1 MATLSAISTA
11 VQRNAAG
18 KITQA
23 EADAFI
29 QTSFSQIWESH
40 DWHARKVDALVA
52 LVADYST
59 GTLTATQGSAT
70 LVGSGTTWTSAMVD
84 RWIRIGSAN
93 ELYRIATYV
102 DATHLTIESPTGGT
116 GWQAATTA
124 GASYVLF
131 QHVFKLAADVEQILL
146 PTREYALHETTR
158 EQIDAIDPQR
168 LSTGTT
174 MAWAPRELASDG
186 AYQIELWPRPNIAG
200 VMRVPYLKKAP
211 TLGQSTDVLIRQD
224 PIEYLASHK
233 AALFLMA
240 KHGDA
245 RYGTLAQ
252 MYWVLYAGDPNDKK
266 VGALDAAIFQ
276 DQQRYGSVHHLQDK
290 SNASAGY
297 SDAFLASH
305 DLEVF

>member
-11 VQRNAAG
+11 VQRNVAG

-29 QTSFSQIWESH
+29 QTSFSQIWEAH
-40 DWHARKVDALVA
+40 EWHARRVEALIA

-59 GTLTATQGSAT
+59 GTLTATQGSDT
-70 LVGSGTTWTSAMVD
+70 LVGVGTTWTSAMVG
-84 RWIRIGSAN
+84 RWIRIGHSN
-93 ELYRIATYV
+93 ELYQVTAYASATG
-102 DATHLTIESPTGGT
+102 LTIESPTGGT
-116 GWQAATTA
+116 GWQSATTT
-124 GASYVLF
+124 GASYVIF
-131 QHVFKLAADVEQILL
+131 QHVFKLAADVEQVLL

-158 EQIDAIDPQR
+158 EQIDALDPR
-168 LSTGTT
+168 RISTGTT

-186 AYQIELWPRPNIAG
+186 AYQIELWPRPNVAG

-211 TLGQSTDVLIRQD
+211 TLGQSTDVLLRQD

-233 AALFLMA
+233 AALFVLA

-245 RYGTLAQ
+245 RYDQLATR
-252 MYWVLYAGDPNDKK
+252 YWNLYAGDPMDKK
-266 VGALDAAIFQ
+266 LGALETAMMQ
-276 DQQRYGSVHHLQDK
+276 DQKKYGSITHLPDK
-290 SNASAGY
+290 TSAGSGW
-297 SDAFLASH
+297 SDEFLASH